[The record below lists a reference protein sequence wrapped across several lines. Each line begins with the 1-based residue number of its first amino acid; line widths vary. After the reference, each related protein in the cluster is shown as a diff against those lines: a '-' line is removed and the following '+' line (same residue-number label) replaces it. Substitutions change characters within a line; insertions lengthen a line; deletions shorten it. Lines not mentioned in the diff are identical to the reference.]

1 MLLMPKVTQAHAE
14 ARREQILAGAR
25 RCFARFGYEGATVPR
40 LEREIGLSHGAIFN
54 YYRSKLDLF
63 FELARRDHAR
73 FERVWE
79 EDGFEALAVAIAEEE
94 PAWLG
99 VYLEF
104 HRLLRT
110 DARLARRWRNARASS
125 GDEDDW
131 LTRERAAGRIRTD
144 VPKEALFAYL
154 HTLLDGLVLARTSG
168 AELDVGPVVALVRE
182 TLLPR

>member
-1 MLLMPKVTQAHAE
+1 MPKVSQEHAE
-14 ARREQILAGAR
+14 ARREQILGGAR
-25 RCFARFGYEGATVPR
+25 RCFARYGYEGATVPR
-40 LEREIGLSHGAIFN
+40 LEGETGLSHGAIFN

-63 FELARRDHAR
+63 FDLARRDHAR
-73 FERVWE
+73 FERIWE
-79 EDGFEALAVAIAEEE
+79 EQGFEALAVAIAEEE

-110 DARLARRWRNARASS
+110 DARLARRWRSARTAP
-125 GDEDDW
+125 DEEDDW

-144 VPKEALFAYL
+144 VPRETLFAYL

-168 AELDVGPVVALVRE
+168 AELDVAPVVALVRE
-182 TLLPR
+182 TLVPR

>member
-1 MLLMPKVTQAHAE
+1 MPKVSPEHRE
-14 ARREQILAGAR
+14 ARRAQILAGAR
-25 RCFARFGYEGATVPR
+25 RCFARWGYESATVPR

-63 FELARRDHAR
+63 YELARSDHAR
-73 FERVWE
+73 FEAIWA
-79 EDGFEALAVAIAEEE
+79 EDGFEALARTIAQED

-110 DARLARRWRNARASS
+110 DAALARRWRARR
-125 GDEDDW
+125 GDDAHEAEW
-131 LTRERAAGRIRTD
+131 LEREREAGRIRSD
-144 VPKEALFAYL
+144 VPQATLFAFL

-168 AELDVGPVVALVRE
+168 AELDVEPVVSLVLE
-182 TLLPR
+182 TLRPR

>member
-1 MLLMPKVTQAHAE
+1 MPKVSAEHME

-25 RCFARFGYEGATVPR
+25 RCFARWGYEGATVPR

-54 YYRSKLDLF
+54 YYRSKKELF

-73 FERVWE
+73 FDEIWAQ
-79 EDGFEALAVAIAEEE
+79 DGFEALAQAIAGED

-110 DARLARRWRNARASS
+110 DASLARRWQRRRTAEERGA
-125 GDEDDW
+125 DW
-131 LTRERAAGRIRTD
+131 LDRERAAGRIRTD
-144 VPKEALFAYL
+144 VPKETLFVFL

-168 AELDVGPVVALVRE
+168 AELDVEPVVALVRE
-182 TLLPR
+182 TLLPRA

>member
-1 MLLMPKVTQAHAE
+1 MPKVTEEHVE

-25 RCFARFGYEGATVPR
+25 RCFARWGYEGATVPR

-63 FELARRDHAR
+63 VELARRDHDR
-73 FERVWE
+73 FEAVWASE
-79 EDGFEALAVAIAEEE
+79 GFEALARMIATED

-110 DARLARRWRNARASS
+110 DAKIAARWRRRTKPVERE
-125 GDEDDW
+125 DEW
-131 LTRERAAGRIRTD
+131 LDRERAAGRIRGD
-144 VPKEALFAYL
+144 LSRDQLFAFL
-154 HTLLDGLVLARTSG
+154 HTLLDGLVLARTAG
-168 AELDVGPVVALVRE
+168 GEVDVEPVVALVRE
-182 TLLPR
+182 LLEPR

>member
-1 MLLMPKVTQAHAE
+1 VPKVSAEHTE
-14 ARREQILAGAR
+14 ARREQILGGAR
-25 RCFARFGYEGATVPR
+25 RCFARWGYEGATVSR

-73 FERVWE
+73 FDAIWQQE
-79 EDGFEALAVAIAEEE
+79 GFEALARAIAHED

-110 DARLARRWRNARASS
+110 DTALARRWRRSVRLHEPEE
-125 GDEDDW
+125 GW
-131 LTRERAAGRIRTD
+131 LERERAAGRIRDD
-144 VPKEALFAYL
+144 VSEATLFQLL

-168 AELDVGPVVALVRE
+168 AEVDVEPLVALIHE
-182 TLLPR
+182 LLRPR

>member
-1 MLLMPKVTQAHAE
+1 MPKVSPEYVE
-14 ARREQILAGAR
+14 ARREQILGGAR
-25 RCFARFGYEGATVPR
+25 RSFARWGYEGATVPR

-63 FELARRDHAR
+63 FELARRDHTR
-73 FERVWE
+73 FDAVWSE
-79 EDGFEALAVAIAEEE
+79 QGFEALARTIAEED

-110 DARLARRWRNARASS
+110 DTAIARRWRKAVAMRAP
-125 GDEDDW
+125 EADW
-131 LTRERAAGRIRTD
+131 LEREQAAGRIRSD
-144 VPKEALFAYL
+144 ISHKELFTFL

-168 AELDVGPVVALVRE
+168 AELDVEPLVKLVRE
-182 TLLPR
+182 TLEPR

>member
-1 MLLMPKVTQAHAE
+1 MPKVSPEHVE

-25 RCFARFGYEGATVPR
+25 RCFARWGYEGATVPR

-73 FERVWE
+73 FDAVWRE
-79 EDGFEALAVAIAEEE
+79 QGFTALARAIASED

-110 DARLARRWRNARASS
+110 DAGLARRWRKAVELHGPAET
-125 GDEDDW
+125 GW
-131 LTRERAAGRIRTD
+131 LERERAAGRIRDD
-144 VPKEALFAYL
+144 VSEQTLFALL

-168 AELDVGPVVALVRE
+168 AELDVEPLLALVHE
-182 TLLPR
+182 LLLPR